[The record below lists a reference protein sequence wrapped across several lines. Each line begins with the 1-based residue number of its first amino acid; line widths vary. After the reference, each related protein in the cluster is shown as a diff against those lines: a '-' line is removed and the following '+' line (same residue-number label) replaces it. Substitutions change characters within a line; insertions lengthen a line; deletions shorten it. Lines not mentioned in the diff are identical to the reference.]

1 MLGKTNVGIVARLL
15 RLQQKLWKT
24 RKEKA
29 IQNEKVDM
37 KSKVNDIKNTTPE
50 SQNTTHQ
57 EFCFTTNI
65 SVYKARDEEKRLG
78 KVLNN
83 EWFEE

>member
-1 MLGKTNVGIVARLL
+1 MNVGMVARLL
-15 RLQQKLWKT
+15 RLHQKLWKT

-50 SQNTTHQ
+50 SQIQPTRSFASPPT
-57 EFCFTTNI
+57 
-65 SVYKARDEEKRLG
+65 
-78 KVLNN
+78 
-83 EWFEE
+83 